1 MLSLFREANILMSL
15 LHGGEGGGG
24 VLNEGTKYASLNISW
39 A

>member
-15 LHGGEGGGG
+15 LHGGEGGG